1 MAESVPAVV
10 DPSAPRAVRTEDAF
24 PVEAAAEWLRDNATD
39 ATGLSGTPAV
49 QQFSGGASN
58 LTYQLTYPSGRQVIL
73 RRPPRGTK
81 PKGAHDMG
89 REFRIQ
95 QALAPVFPLVA
106 TMLGHC
112 ADESVIGSEF
122 YVMDRLE
129 GLILRKDIP
138 TGVGLDA
145 FSTRD
150 QLCSNAIDALVALH
164 SADLDVSGLRDLDRG
179 PGYVERQVGGWT
191 ERYRRART
199 EDVGDFAQV
208 MEWLAANQP
217 AEQTHT
223 MIHNDFRFDN
233 LVLDRADPTRI
244 VGVLDWE
251 LATVGDPLM
260 DVGSAL
266 AYWAQADDPKDV
278 LNIRLQPTNAEG
290 MWTREQVWDAYSQ
303 RRGITVSEQD
313 RRFYELFGTF
323 RLAGIAQQ
331 IYYRFFHGQTT
342 NPAAQFMGIVVHVL
356 DARCKEL
363 LS

>member
-1 MAESVPAVV
+1 MSVTP
-10 DPSAPRAVRTEDAF
+10 PSAGAGEVRAEDAF
-24 PVEAAAEWLRDNATD
+24 DVAAVTQWLQDNAID
-39 ATGLSGTPAV
+39 SSGVEGEPAV

-58 LTYQLTYPSGRQVIL
+58 LTYLLSYPQRDVIL
-73 RRPPRGTK
+73 RRPPHGTK

-95 QALAPVFPLVA
+95 QALAPVFPLVP
-106 TMLGHC
+106 TMVGHC
-112 ADESVIGSEF
+112 ADETVIGSEF
-122 YVMDRLE
+122 YVMDRLD
-129 GLILRKDIP
+129 GLILRKDMP
-138 TGVGLDA
+138 AGVGLDDPA
-145 FSTRD
+145 ERD
-150 QLCSNAIDALVALH
+150 RLCSNAIDPLVALH
-164 SADLDVSGLRDLDRG
+164 SADLDASGLRELDRG
-179 PGYVERQVGGWT
+179 PGYVERQVGGWI

-199 EDVGDFAQV
+199 DDVGDFAEV
-208 MEWLAANQP
+208 MAWLEAHQP
-217 AEQTHT
+217 AEQPHT

-233 LVLDRADPTRI
+233 LVLDREDPTRI

-266 AYWAQADDPKDV
+266 AYWAQADDPRDV
-278 LNIRLQPTNAEG
+278 LNIRLQPTNADG
-290 MWTREQVWDAYSQ
+290 MWTRERVWTAYAE
-303 RRGITVSEQD
+303 RRGISVSEQD

-342 NPAAQFMGIVVHVL
+342 NPKAQFMGIVVHVL

-363 LS
+363 LA